1 MSRALLKFVRVSP
14 TKARLIAREVQ
25 GMNAELALAA
35 LEFMPNKAAGII
47 SKVIASAVANGQYEP
62 EEVTITSCRVDKAAV
77 MKRWRPRARGTASR
91 IIKPTA
97 HILVEVGTLSTET
110 ATPAKKTA
118 SKKAAPKKE
127 AAKPVAKKETA
138 KKVAPKVAVK
148 TDAKGDDLTKIAG
161 IGKVYQGKLNDEGI
175 FTYADVVNM
184 TQSQID
190 TMEEKYTFKGDF
202 KDAIADAKNFVNG
215 KDA

>member
-35 LEFMPNKAAGII
+35 LEFMPNKAAGIV
-47 SKVIASAVANGQYEP
+47 SKVIASAVANGDFEP

-97 HILVEVGTLSTET
+97 HILVEVGTASTE
-110 ATPAKKTA
+110 AEAPAKKSTA
-118 SKKAAPKKE
+118 KKATPKKAATKVETKKTETKKATPK
-127 AAKPVAKKETA
+127 ATA
-138 KKVAPKVAVK
+138 KAE
-148 TDAKGDDLTKIAG
+148 TKGDDLTKIAG
-161 IGKVYQGKLNDEGI
+161 IGKVYAAKLNDEGI

>member
-1 MSRALLKFVRVSP
+1 MSRALLKFVRVS
-14 TKARLIAREVQ
+14 
-25 GMNAELALAA
+25 
-35 LEFMPNKAAGII
+35 PNKAAGII
-47 SKVIASAVANGQYEP
+47 SKVIASAVANGEYEP

-97 HILVEVGTLSTET
+97 HILVEVGTVSSETE
-110 ATPAKKTA
+110 AAVKKA
-118 SKKAAPKKE
+118 ESKKVESKKAESKKAAPKKE
-127 AAKPVAKKETA
+127 AAKKTEAKKTET
-138 KKVAPKVAVK
+138 KKVESKKAAPKAAAK
-148 TDAKGDDLTKIAG
+148 SETKGDDLTKIAG

-175 FTYADVVNM
+175 FTYAEVVNM
-184 TQSQID
+184 TQAQID